1 MPGPYFEFVFGA
13 VAIVLGSLGLQDA
26 SHGMRGKGM
35 ALSAI
40 VLGAIA
46 IAYKIA
52 VQF

>member
-1 MPGPYFEFVFGA
+1 VPGPYFEFVFGA